1 MEWVYEDSIK
11 DKRLRKIQS
20 FLETK
25 TGDREASEKIVKALS
40 LNDFLREHT
49 WKSPSEIKHA
59 IRMKSKP
66 LFDDRQSRILFR
78 MLKQAGGASGG
89 ASDEAVV
96 LDKGIRHIIAYI
108 RQYMP
113 NIVVNMSDLAYPYVT
128 FLKTLQQNSTIGPIV
143 ELVKE
148 TAVQTTTTGIVTA
161 DTLASDIGGPV
172 GVAIVAIPAAIAGVM
187 VVITHV
193 LEDQLG
199 EALLASFLILPFV
212 GPVLYKAAISVG
224 KVARKVS
231 KRKQDIVKTSRMFLG
246 DSVASK
252 VDSVIPTTGGKRL
265 STPRHRYGKWRTRT
279 QRNEFARV

>member
-1 MEWVYEDSIK
+1 
-11 DKRLRKIQS
+11 
-20 FLETK
+20 
-25 TGDREASEKIVKALS
+25 
-40 LNDFLREHT
+40 
-49 WKSPSEIKHA
+49 
-59 IRMKSKP
+59 
-66 LFDDRQSRILFR
+66 
-78 MLKQAGGASGG
+78 
-89 ASDEAVV
+89 
-96 LDKGIRHIIAYI
+96 
-108 RQYMP
+108 
-113 NIVVNMSDLAYPYVT
+113 
-128 FLKTLQQNSTIGPIV
+128 
-143 ELVKE
+143 
-148 TAVQTTTTGIVTA
+148 
-161 DTLASDIGGPV
+161 
-172 GVAIVAIPAAIAGVM
+172 M

-265 STPRHRYGKWRTRT
+265 STLRHRYGKWRTRT